1 MDAAPASRPAA
12 HRRRADGS
20 QRSTRA
26 CDRGRRGRR
35 VVVGATRRSYRTLEQ
50 LLAKEVRD
58 SGECAMRPHVDWHG
72 DETRP
77 ALHTQDT
84 EQGGD
89 TPDVDRPPD
98 QDVPDF
104 GKDLPD
110 SVRDPGAPPFT
121 GEDVEDTGK
130 PGWRKSPQDE
140 PMGPHATCA

>member
-1 MDAAPASRPAA
+1 
-12 HRRRADGS
+12 
-20 QRSTRA
+20 
-26 CDRGRRGRR
+26 
-35 VVVGATRRSYRTLEQ
+35 
-50 LLAKEVRD
+50 
-58 SGECAMRPHVDWHG
+58 MRPHVHWHG